1 MISNNKYLT
10 QGEMESNAKEIYTY
24 LSDKGWTI
32 NAISGLLGNMQREST
47 INPGLWQ
54 SLKEGNYSGGYGLV
68 QWTPATKYTNWAKAN
83 GYDIGDGTVQLYW
96 IDQLSESTGEWI
108 KTSAY
113 NLTWSQFKTS
123 TETPEYLASAYLKNF
138 ERAGVEEEEAR
149 RQYARSWYDF
159 LESGV
164 EPAGRYIV
172 RFIPALE
179 RRYLNAD
186 YQKRHICYKECASGS
201 NRGN

>member
-47 INPGLWQ
+47 INPELWR

-83 GYDIGDGTVQLYW
+83 GYEIGDGTGQLYW
-96 IDQLSESTGEWI
+96 IDQLSESTGEWL

-113 NLTWSQFKTS
+113 NLTWSQFKIS
-123 TETPEYLASAYLKNF
+123 TETPILHQLTSRTL
-138 ERAGVEEEEAR
+138 R
-149 RQYARSWYDF
+149 
-159 LESGV
+159 
-164 EPAGRYIV
+164 EPEWKR
-172 RFIPALE
+172 
-179 RRYLNAD
+179 
-186 YQKRHICYKECASGS
+186 KRHEDNMRDPGMISLS
-201 NRGN
+201 QV

>member
-1 MISNNKYLT
+1 MYKR
-10 QGEMESNAKEIYTY
+10 Q
-24 LSDKGWTI
+24 
-32 NAISGLLGNMQREST
+32 
-47 INPGLWQ
+47 
-54 SLKEGNYSGGYGLV
+54 
-68 QWTPATKYTNWAKAN
+68 
-83 GYDIGDGTVQLYW
+83 
-96 IDQLSESTGEWI
+96 ESTGEWI

-172 RFIPALE
+172 RFIPA
-179 RRYLNAD
+179 
-186 YQKRHICYKECASGS
+186 
-201 NRGN
+201 

>member
-83 GYDIGDGTVQLYW
+83 GYDIGDGTGQLYW

-113 NLTWSQFKTS
+113 NLTWSQFKIS

-172 RFIPALE
+172 RFIPA
-179 RRYLNAD
+179 
-186 YQKRHICYKECASGS
+186 
-201 NRGN
+201 

>member
-1 MISNNKYLT
+1 MISNNKNLT

-68 QWTPATKYTNWAKAN
+68 QWTPASKYTNWATAN
-83 GYDIGDGTVQLYW
+83 GYEIGDGIGQLYW
-96 IDQLSESTGEWI
+96 IDQLTESSGEWLSVETY
-108 KTSAY
+108 K
-113 NLTWSQFKTS
+113 LTWAQFKES

-138 ERAGVEEEEAR
+138 ERAGTEKEDERKQNAR
-149 RQYARSWYDF
+149 AWYDY
-159 LESGV
+159 LN
-164 EPAGRYIV
+164 AGRYIV
-172 RFIPALE
+172 RFVPA
-179 RRYLNAD
+179 
-186 YQKRHICYKECASGS
+186 
-201 NRGN
+201 

>member
-1 MISNNKYLT
+1 MISNNKYLS

-24 LSDKGWTI
+24 LSDKGWTL

-54 SLKEGNYSGGYGLV
+54 SLKEGNYSGWYGLV
-68 QWTPATKYTNWAKAN
+68 QWTPATKYTNWANAN
-83 GYDIGDGTVQLYW
+83 GYDIGDGTGQLYW
-96 IDQLSESTGEWI
+96 IDQLSESTGEWL

-113 NLTWSQFKTS
+113 NLTWSQFKIS

-149 RQYARSWYDF
+149 RQYARFWYDF

-172 RFIPALE
+172 RFIPA
-179 RRYLNAD
+179 
-186 YQKRHICYKECASGS
+186 
-201 NRGN
+201 

>member
-1 MISNNKYLT
+1 MISNNKYLS

-24 LSDKGWTI
+24 LSDKGWTL

-83 GYDIGDGTVQLYW
+83 GYDIGDGTGQLYW
-96 IDQLSESTGEWI
+96 IDQLTESSGEWLSVAPY
-108 KTSAY
+108 K
-113 NLTWSQFKTS
+113 LTWAQFKVS

-138 ERAGVEEEEAR
+138 ERAGTEKEDERKQNAR
-149 RQYARSWYDF
+149 AWYDY
-159 LESGV
+159 LNSGSV
-164 EPAGRYIV
+164 PASGRYIV
-172 RFIPALE
+172 RFVPA
-179 RRYLNAD
+179 
-186 YQKRHICYKECASGS
+186 
-201 NRGN
+201 

>member
-1 MISNNKYLT
+1 MASGDNY
-10 QGEMESNAKEIYTY
+10 E
-24 LSDKGWTI
+24 DKITWQVSFYSRTPRNEKLI
-32 NAISGLLGNMQREST
+32 MLRDMMRKKGL
-47 INPGLWQ
+47 
-54 SLKEGNYSGGYGLV
+54 
-68 QWTPATKYTNWAKAN
+68 
-83 GYDIGDGTVQLYW
+83 QLYW

-172 RFIPALE
+172 RFIPA
-179 RRYLNAD
+179 
-186 YQKRHICYKECASGS
+186 
-201 NRGN
+201 

>member
-68 QWTPATKYTNWAKAN
+68 QWTPATNYTDWARSN
-83 GYDIGDGTVQLYW
+83 GYDISDPQGQMLW
-96 IDQLSESTGEWI
+96 IDTMTVPFGQWIATSQYDLSFQE
-108 KTSAY
+108 
-113 NLTWSQFKTS
+113 FKTS
-123 TETPEYLASAYLKNF
+123 TQTPEWLASAFLKNF
-138 ERAGVEEEEAR
+138 ERAGVEVEEERRSQAR
-149 RQYARSWYDF
+149 KWYNY
-159 LESGV
+159 LSGV
-164 EPAGRYIV
+164 SPGGSVYIV
-172 RFIPALE
+172 RWIPA
-179 RRYLNAD
+179 
-186 YQKRHICYKECASGS
+186 
-201 NRGN
+201 

>member
-123 TETPEYLASAYLKNF
+123 TRMPL
-138 ERAGVEEEEAR
+138 
-149 RQYARSWYDF
+149 
-159 LESGV
+159 
-164 EPAGRYIV
+164 RYVNISQHWDLIIV
-172 RFIPALE
+172 V
-179 RRYLNAD
+179 
-186 YQKRHICYKECASGS
+186 
-201 NRGN
+201 

>member
-1 MISNNKYLT
+1 MRIGL
-10 QGEMESNAKEIYTY
+10 EIEV
-24 LSDKGWTI
+24 SDKE
-32 NAISGLLGNMQREST
+32 LLGRLANVKEKKEALDRAMAQLESCIT
-47 INPGLWQ
+47 
-54 SLKEGNYSGGYGLV
+54 SRYE
-68 QWTPATKYTNWAKAN
+68 AKAN

-172 RFIPALE
+172 RFIPA
-179 RRYLNAD
+179 
-186 YQKRHICYKECASGS
+186 
-201 NRGN
+201 

>member
-1 MISNNKYLT
+1 M
-10 QGEMESNAKEIYTY
+10 
-24 LSDKGWTI
+24 
-32 NAISGLLGNMQREST
+32 
-47 INPGLWQ
+47 
-54 SLKEGNYSGGYGLV
+54 

-83 GYDIGDGTVQLYW
+83 GYDIGDGTGQLYW
-96 IDQLSESTGEWI
+96 IDQLSESTGEWL

-113 NLTWSQFKTS
+113 NLTWSQFKIS

-149 RQYARSWYDF
+149 RQYARFWYDF

-172 RFIPALE
+172 RFIPA
-179 RRYLNAD
+179 
-186 YQKRHICYKECASGS
+186 
-201 NRGN
+201 

>member
-68 QWTPATKYTNWAKAN
+68 QWTPASKYTNWATAN
-83 GYDIGDGTVQLYW
+83 GYEIGDGIGQLYW
-96 IDQLSESTGEWI
+96 IDQLTESSGEWLSVETY
-108 KTSAY
+108 K
-113 NLTWSQFKTS
+113 LTWAQLKRVQKPRNIWHQHILKILSV
-123 TETPEYLASAYLKNF
+123 PEQ
-138 ERAGVEEEEAR
+138 R
-149 RQYARSWYDF
+149 RKMR
-159 LESGV
+159 ESRMQEHGMTILMQ
-164 EPAGRYIV
+164 E
-172 RFIPALE
+172 
-179 RRYLNAD
+179 D
-186 YQKRHICYKECASGS
+186 T
-201 NRGN
+201 